1 MRLNI
6 TQSVLMAC
14 SYGAPYAALDIE
26 AAARNGEADK
36 YSGPRRNASFTKK
49 GPGRRFAGRKAQAER
64 HPVTRRYRKA
74 HAQAI
79 RDGHGAICAGAPYG
93 VMLPKDRVRTRDG
106 MVYIHA
112 PDCWPGRPFGKVRV
126 A

>member
-6 TQSVLMAC
+6 AQSVLMAC

-36 YSGPRRNASFTKK
+36 FSGPRHNASFTKK

-64 HPVTRRYRKA
+64 HPVTLRYHKA
-74 HAQAI
+74 HAKAV
-79 RDGHGAICAGAPYG
+79 REGYGTICNGAPYG
-93 VMLPKDRVRTRDG
+93 VMLPEDQVRMRDG
-106 MVYIHA
+106 VVYIQADGH
-112 PDCWPGRPFGKVRV
+112 RHRNFGKVRV